1 MSEELKNQLIYEIA
15 DELIQKFDMEISQE
29 ILTIINKHDVNKD
42 YITEQVKDACKFCQN
57 NPNND
62 GTGVCSCILGSPVIY

>member
-1 MSEELKNQLIYEIA
+1 MIRVFSPNDEIFTSNGDA
-15 DELIQKFDMEISQE
+15 
-29 ILTIINKHDVNKD
+29 DVNKD

-57 NPNND
+57 NSNNG